1 MDAARPLVA
10 ANWKLHGSL
19 PFLEEWVRTFAARC
33 DARARAALEVLV
45 CPAFVHIERLA
56 KLLDGAGGAGVVLGA
71 QNLSE
76 HESGAYTGEV
86 SAPMLQELGC
96 RYVLVGHSERRLVF
110 RESDERIAAKLRAA
124 AAVALIPVL
133 CIGETLDERRANRT
147 EAVLGRQLDAVAPVL
162 SGLGAAAFAVAYE
175 PVWAIGTGET
185 ATPEQAQQAHA
196 FVRARLDGLPG
207 LRAAAVRIVYGGS
220 VKPDNAARLF
230 AMDDVDGALVGGA
243 SLNAPDF
250 ARICE
255 AASRVTPK
263 PRACG

>member
-10 ANWKLHGSL
+10 ANWKLNGSL
-19 PFLEEWVRTFAARC
+19 PFIEEWVRAFAGRY
-33 DARARAALEVLV
+33 DARAAVEVLV

-56 KLLDGAGGAGVVLGA
+56 KLLDGAEVVLGA

-76 HESGAYTGEV
+76 HDSGAYTGEV
-86 SAPMLQELGC
+86 SAPMLKELGC
-96 RYVLVGHSERRLVF
+96 RYVLVGHSERRLVY
-110 RESDERIAAKLRAA
+110 RESDERIAAKLRV
-124 AAVALIPVL
+124 AVAAGLVPVL
-133 CIGETLDERRANRT
+133 CIGETLEERRAHRT

-162 SGLGAAAFAVAYE
+162 SGLDAAAFAVAYE

-196 FVRARLDGLPG
+196 FVRARLDGLPS

-220 VKPDNAARLF
+220 VKPDNAPRLF
-230 AMDDVDGALVGGA
+230 AMNDVDGGLVGGA
-243 SLNAPDF
+243 SLSAADF
-250 ARICE
+250 AHICD
-255 AASRVTPK
+255 AASRTTSK

>member
-1 MDAARPLVA
+1 MDAVRPLVA
-10 ANWKLHGSL
+10 ANWKLNGSL
-19 PFLEEWVRTFAARC
+19 PFIEAWVRTFAARC
-33 DARARAALEVLV
+33 DACARTAVEVLV

-56 KLLDGAGGAGVVLGA
+56 KLLDGAGVAIGA

-86 SAPMLQELGC
+86 SAPMLRELGC
-96 RYVLVGHSERRLVF
+96 RYVLVGHSERRLVY

-124 AAVALIPVL
+124 VAAGLVPVL
-133 CIGETLDERRANRT
+133 CLGETLEERRANRT

-162 SGLGAAAFAVAYE
+162 SGLDAAAFVLAYE

-185 ATPEQAQQAHA
+185 ATPDQARHAHA

-207 LRAAAVRIVYGGS
+207 PRAADVRIVYGGS
-220 VKPDNAARLF
+220 VKPDNASRLF

-243 SLNAPDF
+243 SLTAADF

-255 AASRVTPK
+255 AASCTTPK